1 MDPKRVQNSKPA
13 DIIIQEIQNA
23 TNEPN
28 LNKFRQR
35 PEQNEASIEVKNK
48 EEERETRQSSTKNQ
62 SGGGRVDRDQA
73 EADGAIEQ
81 EVNITFGNCHGGIV
95 CNNTPIRAEITSIA
109 TANKADF
116 IIMTEAGVPHGHY
129 PIMTG
134 YKAVGVA
141 TACDGKI
148 SHAGVA
154 IYQSENFQESHKYVQ
169 VCENIPGFQAVE
181 AGYENF
187 TFIAFYRSP
196 NNIEKQNQENINQVR
211 EYFHQRPDAN
221 YIICGDLNIP
231 ETKWDAREGAVVP
244 HTTVLHEAKQE
255 LIDEMLMDYRHQFVD
270 FPTRID
276 QETKKEPSWTW
287 L

>member
-1 MDPKRVQNSKPA
+1 MDPKRVQNSKPV
-13 DIIIQEIQNA
+13 DIKIQNA
-23 TNEPN
+23 TNDPDLKEI
-28 LNKFRQR
+28 RQR
-35 PEQNEASIEVKNK
+35 PEQNEASLEIKNK
-48 EEERETRQSSTKNQ
+48 EEEEETRQNSTKSQPGN
-62 SGGGRVDRDQA
+62 RNEDRAGA
-73 EADGAIEQ
+73 EKVEERII
-81 EVNITFGNCHGGIV
+81 NITFGNCHGGIV
-95 CNNTPIRAEITSIA
+95 SNNTPIRAEITSIA

-116 IIMTEAGVPHGHY
+116 IIMTEAGVPHGHH

-134 YKAVGVA
+134 YKPVGIA

-154 IYQSENFQESHKYVQ
+154 IYQSVDFQEQHKYVQ
-169 VCENIPGFQAVE
+169 VSENISGFQAVE
-181 AGYENF
+181 AMYESF
-187 TFIAFYRSP
+187 TIIAFYRSP
-196 NNIEKQNQENINQVR
+196 NNIEKQNLTNINQVR

-231 ETKWDAREGAVVP
+231 EAIWDAREGAVVP

-255 LIDEMLMDYRHQFVD
+255 LVDEMLMDYRHQFVD

-276 QETKKEPSWTW
+276 QDTKKGPSWTW